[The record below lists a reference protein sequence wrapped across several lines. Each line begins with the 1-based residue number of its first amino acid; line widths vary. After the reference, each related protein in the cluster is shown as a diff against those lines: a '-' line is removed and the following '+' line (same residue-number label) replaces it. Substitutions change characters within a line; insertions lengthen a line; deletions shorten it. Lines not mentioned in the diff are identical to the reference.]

1 MVSATI
7 GTIRGGAVDHT
18 ASLNVVSAQI
28 YRGVSVTGPRVSY
41 CTGQPITKR
50 PPASV
55 VRQYSTAALIWRWL
69 LARVCSIDSGPVPC
83 TAMLRSGSMP

>member
-41 CTGQPITKR
+41 CTGQPNT
-50 PPASV
+50 
-55 VRQYSTAALIWRWL
+55 
-69 LARVCSIDSGPVPC
+69 
-83 TAMLRSGSMP
+83 